1 VRTISTRSGDTGQVI
16 REIFDSEN
24 DYTAIFC
31 YCDVIAF
38 EAIFVLN
45 QMGIKVPQDVAVAG
59 VDDIH
64 SDLVLPVQLTS
75 ASFNREELAKNC
87 INTLINNIKS
97 GVPRSERSI
106 FTEKIIDVRL
116 TVGQTT

>member
-1 VRTISTRSGDTGQVI
+1 MLSPSR
-16 REIFDSEN
+16 
-24 DYTAIFC
+24 AI
-31 YCDVIAF
+31 Y
-38 EAIFVLN
+38 VLN
-45 QMGIKVPQDVAVAG
+45 QMGFRVPKDVAVAG

-64 SDLVLPVQLTS
+64 SDLVLPIQLTS

-87 INTLINNIKS
+87 IDTLIDNIKS
-97 GVPRSERSI
+97 ETPRNERSR